1 MHKKTAASCLVQLSL
16 GVLPGQVVMVGAG
29 GNPPGRR
36 RMPRVVTHLGLRRRR
51 QLDGDLPNCW
61 LEVMLFLFLTT
72 FFHRQPIGTV
82 LSRIGKQVPHAVVG
96 QTRHIWMLFRTK
108 FAGGQKN
115 ITFFARFAL
124 VTPGS
129 LLLLRKS
136 CQCSF
141 FFCFLVGAFLQTS
154 LA

>member
-1 MHKKTAASCLVQLSL
+1 
-16 GVLPGQVVMVGAG
+16 
-29 GNPPGRR
+29 
-36 RMPRVVTHLGLRRRR
+36 MPRVVTHLGLRRRR

-82 LSRIGKQVPHAVVG
+82 LSRIGEQVPHSVVG

-136 CQCSF
+136 CRCSF
-141 FFCFLVGAFLQTS
+141 FFVFLWGRSCKLLSLNGFVPEKVFLASGNTLGAPPAT
-154 LA
+154 ARTC